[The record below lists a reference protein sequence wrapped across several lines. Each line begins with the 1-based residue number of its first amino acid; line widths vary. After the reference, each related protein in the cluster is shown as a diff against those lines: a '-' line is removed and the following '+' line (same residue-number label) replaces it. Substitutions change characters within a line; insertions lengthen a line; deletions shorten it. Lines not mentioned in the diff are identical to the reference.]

1 MSIQNRELREFL
13 IPNFMTETPK
23 IRHDTND
30 NNEISIQEKK
40 ISYTDKEP
48 QEEEENS
55 ITYKYLDDDVLSKQF
70 SFDSE
75 KNYKLKLCLFHIE
88 KTNHKPYVQFYCIN
102 NKEYEFPEAI
112 LDNEEFMAEKEDETK
127 IQVKE
132 DANDEDEKEEGI
144 FQKLKSVFTNFTD
157 SVLKGDETKEQ
168 EEVENIFE
176 TQVFDFFKSATDLK
190 VNDLNQLFRGF
201 LEEGENIYVFF
212 DCSTILLKNNY
223 KLDLKEEKEFVKVLI
238 DDIIVNKQILD
249 VPIESEICDLFANHA
264 FLTEIK
270 ELDES
275 SVVNPVR
282 CFLCKEHEDESYQN
296 VYYEDK
302 KNEMSLVKNK
312 ILHPEFDYLYVFT
325 ESPLNSENQNN
336 IKSFALFV
344 DRNIPIITETE
355 EEIEKVK
362 ENIDDYDII
371 YFMKDAQKYYGVRN
385 ASYFE
390 EL

>member
-40 ISYTDKEP
+40 ISYTDKET

-112 LDNEEFMAEKEDETK
+112 LDNEEFMAEKEDETKIQVKEDETK

-302 KNEMSLVKNK
+302 KK
-312 ILHPEFDYLYVFT
+312 
-325 ESPLNSENQNN
+325 
-336 IKSFALFV
+336 
-344 DRNIPIITETE
+344 
-355 EEIEKVK
+355 
-362 ENIDDYDII
+362 
-371 YFMKDAQKYYGVRN
+371 
-385 ASYFE
+385 
-390 EL
+390 